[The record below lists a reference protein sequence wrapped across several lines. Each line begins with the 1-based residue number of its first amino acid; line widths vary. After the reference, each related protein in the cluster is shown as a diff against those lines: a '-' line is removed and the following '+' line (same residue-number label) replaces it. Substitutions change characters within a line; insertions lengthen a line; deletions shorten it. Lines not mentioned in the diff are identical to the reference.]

1 MISGIWKGPILCEY
15 NPISSACYIHKICSF
30 VMNRTVAIDYSDE
43 LLQTLDMSPEQF
55 QEEARMLLAVR
66 LYEMGSLSTGAA
78 AEFVGTPKT
87 TFLTRMSEYGI
98 EAFNYPAE
106 ELEQDVANA
115 QRHL

>member
-1 MISGIWKGPILCEY
+1 MIRASI
-15 NPISSACYIHKICSF
+15 KICGF
-30 VMNRTVAIDYSDE
+30 AMNRTVTIDYSDE

-55 QEEARMLLAVR
+55 QEEARMLLAVK

-78 AEFVGTPKT
+78 AEFVGIPKT